1 MAGWKQGSAGSEKCS
16 GCSVS
21 GTSLTLCLFILL
33 HERIFCFKVKY
44 VAKLLKMPALK
55 VAVFTGLLL
64 INVSNTEI
72 LGEK

>member
-1 MAGWKQGSAGSEKCS
+1 M
-16 GCSVS
+16 
-21 GTSLTLCLFILL
+21 
-33 HERIFCFKVKY
+33 
-44 VAKLLKMPALK
+44 AKLLKTHTQK